1 MGFPA
6 RAFRYTDPRSFG
18 GCHAMIDDRRF
29 LLWNILVPLGVVLV
43 LGYFAYGFGYLAFH
57 VFAETISIVIGGTAM
72 IVAHTSQRF
81 ARNQYLLLIAVV
93 IGWCMLIDLLHLIT
107 YQGMSLLPIDE
118 QNVSLRLWASARG
131 LQALGMLVAI
141 QLMSKRMPL
150 LPFHAIV
157 GSLTLLLIVASVNG
171 WLPDMYEEGLRFSQT
186 KVLIDWTIIGL
197 HLITLSILWRIRHQL
212 PTGVRRF
219 IPASLLAMMLAEVLF
234 SLEDNLFGP
243 ANVIGHLLKI
253 MAYWFVY
260 LALLYSTLREPF
272 TALASAARIYD
283 AVPNPTL
290 IIDEG
295 GRISQANAAAGR
307 VLGVPA
313 SQLVGKTTHSLFH
326 NTDIEPVDCPVCRA
340 LREGEELDRYELLRR
355 HGASL
360 QQVSIRRLSGSE
372 GGQSE
377 FVEVL
382 NDLTEMQQ
390 SRDSQRQMES
400 RIERSEHARD
410 LMKALLTLSV
420 APQINGEMLQSLL
433 EKLPPAFRAPSLLRL
448 QLQSPWLN
456 AGRSGGAEDD
466 LWRRSLDFGAGRS
479 GRLELYYVDPT
490 GSLGGGLD
498 SDERLLAEAFADV
511 LQTVGQRTKD

>member
-1 MGFPA
+1 
-6 RAFRYTDPRSFG
+6 
-18 GCHAMIDDRRF
+18 MIDDRRF

-81 ARNQYLLLIAVV
+81 SRNQYLLLIAVV

-107 YQGMSLLPIDE
+107 YQGMSLLPLDE
-118 QNVSLRLWASARG
+118 QNVSLRLWASARS
-131 LQALGMLVAI
+131 LQAVGMLLAI
-141 QLMSKRMPL
+141 QMMSKRVPL
-150 LPFHAIV
+150 LPFHAVV
-157 GSLTLLLIVASVNG
+157 GTLTLLLIAGSVNG

-186 KVLIDWTIIGL
+186 KILVDWTIIGL

-212 PTGVRRF
+212 PAGVRRF

-234 SLEDNLFGP
+234 SLEENLFGP
-243 ANVIGHLLKI
+243 ANVVGHLLKI
-253 MAYWFVY
+253 TAYWLVY
-260 LALLYSTLREPF
+260 LALLYSTLRDPF
-272 TALASAARIYD
+272 TALVSAARIYD

-290 IIDEG
+290 IVDET

-313 SQLVGKTTHSLFH
+313 AQLVGKTTHSLFH
-326 NTDIEPVDCPVCRA
+326 NTDVEPIDCPVCQA
-340 LREGEELDRYELLRR
+340 LREGNELDRYELLRR

-360 QQVSIRRLSGSE
+360 LQVSIRRLSSSN

-400 RIERSEHARD
+400 RLERLEHAGAS
-410 LMKALLTLSV
+410 MKSLLSLSV
-420 APQINGEMLQSLL
+420 GTEMSAEVVQSVL
-433 EKLPPAFRAPSLLRL
+433 EKLPAAFRAPSLLRIH
-448 QLQSPWLN
+448 LQSPWLTT
-456 AGRSGGAEDD
+456 GRSSSAAES
-466 LWRRSLDFGAGRS
+466 LWQRSLDFGDGRS
-479 GRLELYYVDPT
+479 GRLEIYYVDPT
-490 GSLGGGLD
+490 GSLGGALD
-498 SDERLLAEAFADV
+498 AEERALAEAFAEA
-511 LQTVGQRTKD
+511 LQAAGRRTSR

>member
-1 MGFPA
+1 
-6 RAFRYTDPRSFG
+6 
-18 GCHAMIDDRRF
+18 MIDDRRF
-29 LLWNILVPLGVVLV
+29 LLWNTLVPLGVVLL

-118 QNVSLRLWASARG
+118 TNVSLRLWASARG

-141 QLMSKRMPL
+141 QLMSRRMPL
-150 LPFHAIV
+150 LPFHAV
-157 GSLTLLLIVASVNG
+157 TGTLTLLLIAASVNG
-171 WLPDMYEEGLRFSQT
+171 WLPDMYEEGMRFSQT
-186 KVLIDWTIIGL
+186 KILIDWTIVGL

-234 SLEDNLFGP
+234 SLEANLFGP
-243 ANVIGHLLKI
+243 ANVVGHLLKI
-253 MAYWFVY
+253 TAYWFVY

-290 IIDEG
+290 IVDEG

-313 SQLVGKTTHSLFH
+313 SRLVGKTTHSLFH

-340 LREGEELDRYELLRR
+340 LHEGEELERYELLRR

-360 QQVSIRRLSGSE
+360 LQVSIRRLSGGE
-372 GGQSE
+372 GGQAE

-400 RIERSEHARD
+400 QLARIEHANAATR
-410 LMKALLTLSV
+410 ALLSLSV
-420 APQINGEMLQSLL
+420 APQVNAELLQSVLDT
-433 EKLPPAFRAPSLLRL
+433 LPAAFRAPSLLRIHL
-448 QLQSPWLN
+448 QCPWLTT
-456 AGRSGGAEDD
+456 GRSSSAEEN
-466 LWRRSLDFGAGRS
+466 LWQRSLDFDQGRS
-479 GRLELYYVDPT
+479 GRLEFYYVGPS
-490 GSLGGGLD
+490 GSLVGGLD
-498 SDERLLAEAFADV
+498 TEERALVEAFAEV
-511 LQTVGQRTKD
+511 LQTVGRRTAR